1 MKYHVIADENTVKGF
16 SLFGTEGTVISE
28 KFSAQAQTE
37 AKAEAELQAEAA
49 FQAEVAFQA
58 EAAFSKV
65 LEDKKVGAVII
76 SKAVANLI
84 QPQIDAH
91 IKSGK
96 FPQVMI
102 L

>member
-37 AKAEAELQAEAA
+37 AKAEAELQAE
-49 FQAEVAFQA
+49 VAFQA

-84 QPQIDAH
+84 QPQIADH

>member
-37 AKAEAELQAEAA
+37 AKAEAELQTEAA
-49 FQAEVAFQA
+49 FQAEV
-58 EAAFSKV
+58 AFSKV

>member
-37 AKAEAELQAEAA
+37 AKAEAELQTEA
-49 FQAEVAFQA
+49 AFQA